1 MKLRNLLLTDIRSYH
16 KRTFEFRHGLTV
28 IIGENTAG
36 KTNILEALYVASYGK
51 SFRAV
56 KDSDMVA
63 WGSEVGHIDVT
74 ADHGDE
80 ERRLR
85 VTVTTGTV
93 NGEKAQT
100 KKYVVNGIPRRSA
113 DFIGQFKAALFAP
126 SDLDLVTGSPG
137 ERRRYLDAVLSQT
150 DREYR
155 RTLASYERGLRQRNS
170 LLTRIRDGEGEI
182 RQLFF
187 WNQLLI
193 KTGSYITSSRER
205 YVTYL
210 NSTTTAGLT
219 YQVLYDPSIISTQ
232 RLEQYKDAEIGAGVT
247 LVGPQRDDFH
257 IHKIGIDRIPDESVD
272 TRDVARFG
280 SRGEQRLAVLWL
292 KFSELSFI
300 ESVTG
305 ERPVLLLDD
314 IFSELDSQSRQI
326 VLSVVGLQQTIMT
339 SAEPSIR
346 DELIDMAGIEWVE
359 LAGRWGENR

>member
-1 MKLRNLLLTDIRSYH
+1 
-16 KRTFEFRHGLTV
+16 V
-28 IIGENTAG
+28 IIGANTAG
-36 KTNILEALYVASYGK
+36 KTNILESIYVASYGK

-63 WGSEVGHIDVT
+63 WGSEVGHIDVV
-74 ADHGDE
+74 ADHEED

-85 VTVTTGTV
+85 VTVTSGMV
-93 NGEKAQT
+93 NGQKAQT
-100 KKYVVNGIPRRSA
+100 KKYLVNGIPRRST
-113 DFIGQFKAALFAP
+113 DFIGQLKTALFAP

-137 ERRRYLDAVLSQT
+137 QRRRYLDAVLSQT

-170 LLTRIRDGEGEI
+170 LLTRIREGEGEV

-187 WNQLLI
+187 WDQLLI
-193 KTGSYITSSRER
+193 KTGSYITKSRER
-205 YVTYL
+205 YINYL
-210 NSTTTAGLT
+210 NNTTTAGLT
-219 YQVLYDPSIISTQ
+219 YQVLYDPSIISTS

-257 IHKIGIDRIPDESVD
+257 IHKIGIDRIADAAID

-300 ESVTG
+300 ETITS

-326 VLSVVGLQQTIMT
+326 VLSVVSLQQTIMT
-339 SAEPSIR
+339 SAEPSMR
-346 DELIDMAGIEWVE
+346 EELREMEGIEWVE
-359 LAGRWGENR
+359 LGKENSL